1 MMYLI
6 PFGIN
11 RVADRIRG
19 FLESFEGEKDVTRG
33 LADMDLRDEQDDRFR
48 RLKYMKQLVCH
59 QRTHYMI
66 MHVDAIH

>member
-1 MMYLI
+1 MSTISRKRVSTVTHSI

-11 RVADRIRG
+11 RVVDRIRG

-59 QRTHYMI
+59 K
-66 MHVDAIH
+66 